1 MLSAI
6 ALGFAVQ
13 AAASTASGHEITVY
27 NQGFGLVKE
36 TRQISLKPGRQ
47 TVEVKD
53 VAEQIEP
60 NSVGIKSL
68 TSPDDFHVLEQ
79 NYQYDLISIQA
90 ILNKSVGQKIR
101 FIRHFDN
108 QREVLEG
115 TLISAPYAVVANP
128 NGYSNET
135 YNGMVIKTDDGRIVL
150 NPTGE
155 VEVSSV
161 PEGLI
166 SVPTLLW
173 DLQTEKGGQQNIELS
188 YLTKGLNWNADYVLT
203 LGNQSTADLQGWV
216 TINNQS
222 GATYK
227 DAKLKLLAG
236 DVRRVQPQ
244 GYGMAGGGARYE
256 AKSEDQ
262 AQFQQ
267 ESLFEYH
274 LYTLQRP
281 ATLNNRETKQ
291 ISLLQGT
298 GVKFEKKLII
308 DSLHDMGQYYPSEGE
323 VGTGDLKP
331 LAQIEF
337 VNSKENGLGMPLPKG
352 TVKVYQRDASGSV
365 QMLGEDQIDH
375 TPKDETISLAI
386 GRSFDIVAS
395 RKRTNFRRLA
405 PNVVQETFEINVRN
419 RKETADTVHVY
430 ERHYGDWKIN
440 QKSMDYTKLDAWTMD
455 FVLNLK
461 AGESRTIT
469 YTVTTTW

>member
-1 MLSAI
+1 MLIAI
-6 ALGFAVQ
+6 AAGLVIQ
-13 AAASTASGHEITVY
+13 AAGPASAHEITIY

-36 TRQISLKPGRQ
+36 TRQFDLKPGRQ

-68 TSPDDFHVLEQ
+68 TSPNDFQVLEQ
-79 NYQYDLISIQA
+79 NYQYDLISTQA

-101 FIRHFDN
+101 FIRHFGAT
-108 QREVLEG
+108 QEVLEG
-115 TLISAPYAVVANP
+115 TLISAPYAVVADP
-128 NGYSNET
+128 NGYSNQT

-161 PEGLI
+161 PPGMI

-173 DLQTEKGGQQNIELS
+173 DLQAGKSGPQNVELS
-188 YLTKGLNWNADYVLT
+188 YLTKGINWNADYVLT
-203 LGNQSTADLQGWV
+203 LSTDSKADLQGWV
-216 TINNQS
+216 TIDNQC
-222 GATYK
+222 GATFT

-236 DVRRVQPQ
+236 DVRRIQPQ
-244 GYGMAGGGARYE
+244 NGGFAGGGAGRF
-256 AKSEDQ
+256 AKSEDA

-267 ESLFEYH
+267 ENLFEYH

-281 ATLNNRETKQ
+281 ATLKNRETKQ

-308 DSLHDMGQYYPSEGE
+308 DSLHDVGQYYPSEGE

-337 VNSKENGLGMPLPKG
+337 VNSKANGLGMPMPKG
-352 TVKVYQRDASGSV
+352 TVKVYQRDSSGSV
-365 QMLGEDQIDH
+365 QMLGEDAIDH
-375 TPKDETISLAI
+375 TPKDETITLAI

-395 RKRTNFRRLA
+395 RKRMNFRRLG
-405 PNVVQETFEINVRN
+405 PSTFQETFEINVRN
-419 RKETADTVHVY
+419 RKDVGDTVHVY
-430 ERHYGDWKIN
+430 ERHYGDWKVN
-440 QKSMDYTKLDAWTMD
+440 SKSMDYTKLDAWTMD
-455 FVLNLK
+455 FVVNLK
-461 AGESRTIT
+461 AGESKTIT
-469 YTVTTTW
+469 YTVTTQW

>member
-1 MLSAI
+1 MVTAL
-6 ALGFAVQ
+6 ALGLALQ
-13 AAASTASGHEITVY
+13 AAGPASAHEITVY

-36 TRQISLKPGRQ
+36 TRRIELKPGRQ

-53 VAEQIEP
+53 VAQQIEP
-60 NSVGIKSL
+60 TSVGIKSL
-68 TSPDDFHVLEQ
+68 SNPDDFHVLEQ

-101 FIRHFDN
+101 FIRHFDS

-128 NGYSNET
+128 NGYNNET
-135 YNGMVIKTDDGRIVL
+135 YNGMVIRTDDGRIVL

-155 VEVSSV
+155 VEVSAV
-161 PEGLI
+161 PDGLI

-173 DLQTEKGGQQNIELS
+173 DLQTDKGGSQNVELS
-188 YLTKGLNWNADYVLT
+188 YLTKGLDWNADYVLT
-203 LGNQSTADLQGWV
+203 LGDKSMADLQGWV

-236 DVRRVQPQ
+236 DVRRIQPQ
-244 GYGMAGGGARYE
+244 GGGGGIGGGARF
-256 AKSEDQ
+256 AKSAGE

-281 ATLNNRETKQ
+281 ATLNNKETKQ

-298 GVKFEKKLII
+298 DIKFVKKLII
-308 DSLHDMGQYYPSEGE
+308 DSLRDMGQYYPSEGE

-337 VNSKENGLGMPLPKG
+337 VNSKANGLGMPLPKG
-352 TVKVYQRDASGSV
+352 TIKVYQRDSSGSV
-365 QMLGEDQIDH
+365 QMLGEDAIDH
-375 TPKDETISLAI
+375 TPKDETINLSI

-395 RKRTNFRRLA
+395 RKRMNFRRLG
-405 PNVVQETFEINVRN
+405 PTTFQETFEISVRN
-419 RKETADTVHVY
+419 RKEVPDSVHVY
-430 ERHYGDWKIN
+430 ERHFGDWRIDK
-440 QKSMDYTKLDAWTMD
+440 KSMDFKKQDAWTMD
-455 FVLNLK
+455 FEVNLK
-461 AGESRTIT
+461 AGEERIIT

>member
-1 MLSAI
+1 MLTALAVGLAI
-6 ALGFAVQ
+6 Q
-13 AAASTASGHEITVY
+13 AAGPASAHEVTIY

-36 TRQISLKPGRQ
+36 TRQFDLKPGRQ

-60 NSVGIKSL
+60 DSVGIKSL
-68 TSPDDFHVLEQ
+68 THPDDFHILEQ
-79 NYQYDLISIQA
+79 NYQYDLISTQA

-101 FIRHFDN
+101 FIRHFDSKE
-108 QREVLEG
+108 EVLEG

-128 NGYSNET
+128 GGYSQET
-135 YNGMVIKTDDGRIVL
+135 YNGMVIKTDDGRILL

-155 VEVSSV
+155 VEVSEV
-161 PEGLI
+161 PPGMI

-173 DLQTEKGGQQNIELS
+173 DLNTDKGGQQNVELS

-203 LGNQSTADLQGWV
+203 LDDKSTADLQGWV
-216 TINNQS
+216 TIDNQS

-244 GYGMAGGGARYE
+244 PSGGMAGGGMRY
-256 AKSEDQ
+256 AKAEDQ

-267 ESLFEYH
+267 ENLFEYH

-291 ISLLQGT
+291 ISLLQGN
-298 GVKFEKKLII
+298 GVKYEKKLII
-308 DSLHDMGQYYPSEGE
+308 DSLHDVGQYYPSEGE

-337 VNSKENGLGMPLPKG
+337 VNSKSNGLGMPLPKG
-352 TVKVYQRDASGSV
+352 TIKVYQRDSSGSV

-375 TPKDETISLAI
+375 TPKDETINLSI
-386 GRSFDIVAS
+386 GRSFDIVGS
-395 RKRTNFRRLA
+395 RKRTNFRRLG
-405 PNVVQETFEINVRN
+405 PTTVQESFEINVRN
-419 RKETADTVHVY
+419 RKDEPDTVHVY
-430 ERHYGDWKIN
+430 ERHYGDWHVDK
-440 QKSMDYTKLDAWTMD
+440 KSMDYTKLDAWTMD
-455 FVLNLK
+455 FLLDLK

-469 YTVTTTW
+469 YTVTTQW